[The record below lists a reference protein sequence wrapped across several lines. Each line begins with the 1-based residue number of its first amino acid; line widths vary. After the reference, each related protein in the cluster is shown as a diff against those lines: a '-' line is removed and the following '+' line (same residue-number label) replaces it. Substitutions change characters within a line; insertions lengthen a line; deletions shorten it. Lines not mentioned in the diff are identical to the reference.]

1 MLSDEDRRRLQ
12 DIEAAIRMEDPRFA
26 ERLAQGSFPGRAR
39 RAVALVLVLVG
50 LLGLLAGMAL
60 LSGVMVLF
68 AVLVTGMGVTLW
80 VRRGGSHRP
89 AG

>member
-26 ERLAQGSFPGRAR
+26 DRLAQGRPRARAR
-39 RAVALVLVLVG
+39 RAVALVLVVVG

-68 AVLVTGMGVTLW
+68 AVLVTGMGATLW
-80 VRRGGSHRP
+80 FRHGDRRRP

>member
-26 ERLAQGSFPGRAR
+26 DRLAEGRAPARAR
-39 RAVALVLVLVG
+39 RAVALVLVALGV
-50 LLGLLAGMAL
+50 LGLLAGMAL
-60 LSGVMVLF
+60 LSGVMMLF
-68 AVLVTGMGVTLW
+68 AVLVTGMGAALW
-80 VRRGGSHRP
+80 FRHGGRRRP

>member
-26 ERLAQGSFPGRAR
+26 DRLSQGWFPTRAR
-39 RAVALVLVLVG
+39 RAVALVLIVTG
-50 LLGLLAGMAL
+50 LLGLLAGLAL

-68 AVLVTGMGVTLW
+68 AVLVTAMGATLW
-80 VRRGGSHRP
+80 VRRGGGHRP